1 MSDVPDEPRDRKSRK
16 VALGAKV
23 GNSDIEE
30 LRKTGEIKFV
40 MKSEAGREYEVKL
53 FYDESGDD
61 GGHRISTTLV

>member
-1 MSDVPDEPRDRKSRK
+1 VSDVPDEPRDHHSRK

-23 GNSDIEE
+23 GDADIEE

-53 FYDESGDD
+53 FYDESDDD